1 MHPIILFVGYLLITI
16 TPLLLGA
23 LQNLPP
29 RPLLDEIATGLGM
42 TAFAI
47 LLVEFVLSGRFR
59 TISGRVGMDV
69 TMRFHQLVART
80 ALLFILVHPY
90 LYSTSPFGT
99 PLPWDAT
106 GELTL
111 GLDTGSL
118 ITGLIAWMAL
128 PCFVLMAIFRD
139 QLPYRY
145 EVWRAMHAIGAVV
158 IAAAVTHH
166 ALEAGRYSADP
177 WLAGFWFVL
186 LGLALASLGWTYVIA
201 PLRQARHPYE
211 VTSVRKIA
219 LKTWELALRPK
230 RGDALDFEA
239 GQFAWITLGHSP
251 FSLQENPFSI
261 SSAPAE
267 RPDIRFVIKEVGD
280 STRRIGDVKRGT
292 VAWLGDAHGNLTL
305 TGRKAK
311 GIALI
316 AGGVGI
322 APLLSIARQM
332 RAEDDPR
339 PMILLYG
346 NRVAEQ
352 IVYADELE
360 GLSGRPNMEVVQIVS
375 EPRPDWAGR
384 VGLID
389 RETIGQVFGFEDAA
403 EWLYILCGPPAMLES
418 VEDALLAHGVAGNQ
432 IVAEQFYYD

>member
-1 MHPIILFVGYLLITI
+1 MHRIILFSGYILITV
-16 TPLLLGA
+16 TPLFLGA

-59 TISGRVGMDV
+59 AISGRIGMDV

-80 ALLFILVHPY
+80 ALIFVLVHPY
-90 LYSTSPFGT
+90 LYSAEFLGT
-99 PLPWDAT
+99 PLPWDPT
-106 GELTL
+106 GQFTL
-111 GLDTGSL
+111 GLDAGSL
-118 ITGLIAWMAL
+118 ITGLIGWVAL
-128 PCFVLMAIFRD
+128 PCFVLMSIFRD

-145 EVWRAMHAIGAVV
+145 EVWRAMHAVGAVV

-177 WLAGFWFVL
+177 WLAGFWLVL
-186 LGLALASLGWTYVIA
+186 LALALASLVWTYAIA
-201 PLRQARHPYE
+201 PLGEASRPYE

-219 LKTWELALRPK
+219 LRTWELAVRPR
-230 RGDALDFEA
+230 RGDALAFEA
-239 GQFAWITLGHSP
+239 GQFAWLKLGHSP

-261 SSAPAE
+261 SSAPAD
-267 RPDIRFVIKEVGD
+267 RPDVRFVIKEAGD
-280 STRRIGDVKRGT
+280 STRHIGDVAPGS
-292 VAWLGDAHGNLTL
+292 VAWLGNAHGNLTL
-305 TGRKAK
+305 KGRTGT

-322 APLLSIARQM
+322 APLLSIARQL

-346 NRVAEQ
+346 NRNAEQ

-360 GLSGRPNMEVVQIVS
+360 ALSGRPNTEVIHVLS
-375 EPRPDWAGR
+375 EPAPGWAGR

-389 RETIGQVFGFEDAA
+389 RETIGQVFTAEDACD
-403 EWLYILCGPPAMLES
+403 WLYILCGPPAMLET
-418 VEDALLAHGVAGNQ
+418 VEDALLAHGVPAQQ
-432 IVAEQFYYD
+432 IIAEQFYYD

>member
-1 MHPIILFVGYLLITI
+1 MHPIILFTGYLLITI

-59 TISGRVGMDV
+59 AISGRIGMDV

-80 ALLFILVHPY
+80 ALIFVLVHPY
-90 LYSTSPFGT
+90 LYSAEFFGI
-99 PLPWDAT
+99 PLPWDTT
-106 GELTL
+106 GQFTL

-118 ITGLIAWMAL
+118 ITGLIGWVAL

-177 WLAGFWFVL
+177 LLAGFWFVL

-201 PLRQARHPYE
+201 PLQQARHPYE

-219 LKTWELALRPK
+219 LRTWELVLRPR
-230 RGDALDFEA
+230 RGDALRFEA
-239 GQFAWITLGHSP
+239 GQFAWLNLGHSP

-261 SSAPAE
+261 SSAPAG
-267 RPDIRFVIKEVGD
+267 RPDVQFVIKEAGD
-280 STRRIGDVKRGT
+280 STRHIGEIKPGS
-292 VAWLGDAHGNLTL
+292 VAWLDGPYGHLTL
-305 TGRKAK
+305 TGRKGK

-316 AGGVGI
+316 AGGVGV
-322 APLLSIARQM
+322 APLLSIARQL

-346 NRVAEQ
+346 NRTAEQ

-360 GLSGRPNMEVVQIVS
+360 ALSRRPNTEVIHILS
-375 EPRPDWAGR
+375 KPGPGWDGR
-384 VGLID
+384 VGMID
-389 RETIGQVFGFEDAA
+389 RETIGQIFAADDAGD
-403 EWLYILCGPPAMLES
+403 WLYILCGPPAMLEG
-418 VEDALLAHGVAGNQ
+418 VEDALRARGIPAKQ
-432 IVAEQFYYD
+432 IVAEQFYYN

>member
-1 MHPIILFVGYLLITI
+1 MHPIILFTGYLLITI

-23 LQNLPP
+23 FQNLPP

-59 TISGRVGMDV
+59 AISGRIGMDV

-80 ALLFILVHPY
+80 ALIFILVHPY
-90 LYSTSPFGT
+90 LYSAEFFGT

-106 GELTL
+106 GQLTL

-118 ITGLIAWMAL
+118 ITGLIAWVAL
-128 PCFVLMAIFRD
+128 PCFVLMSIFRD

-177 WLAGFWFVL
+177 LLAGFWLLL

-201 PLRQARHPYE
+201 PLKEAGRPYE

-230 RGDALDFEA
+230 RGDALRFEA

-267 RPDIRFVIKEVGD
+267 RPDVRFVIKEVGD
-280 STRRIGDVKRGT
+280 STRRIGEVTPGT

-305 TGRKAK
+305 AGRKAK

-360 GLSGRPNMEVVQIVS
+360 ALSGRPNMEVVQIVS
-375 EPRPDWAGR
+375 EPGPGWGGR
-384 VGLID
+384 TGLID
-389 RETIGQVFGFEDAA
+389 RETIGEVFGFKDAA

-418 VEDALLAHGVAGNQ
+418 VEDSLLAHGVPGDQ